1 MQFASEPVNAVV
13 TLSDDSMPSPEI
25 ILNNNHHYDGVQ
37 KCRT

>member
-1 MQFASEPVNAVV
+1 MQFASEPVNAVA
-13 TLSDDSMPSPEI
+13 TLSDDSQSSNES